1 MMSSAAEEVET
12 AAEDSNTRKW
22 TKEQT
27 ADLIRL
33 RRDNEHLFTGAKHSA
48 AVGWREIMEKMDLAG
63 KISPVQAKRKWENL
77 KRKYKVSTVVVTDVT
92 PHVTLR
98 CHLCKPAMLLLLPTA
113 ICDVLCPQ
121 ECKYPATGEGAS
133 GKPTAATWPW
143 FGAMDE
149 VLGQRPSTRPPVLIS
164 SIQEDTP
171 GPSAAVGNPLPHQ
184 EGQEDEEPP
193 EARVAK
199 RRRDGE
205 DELIALI
212 KEDMAQQRQ
221 MEERRAERMDRLI
234 GVLEKLVE
242 QKKD

>member
-77 KRKYKVSTVVVTDVT
+77 KRKYK
-92 PHVTLR
+92 
-98 CHLCKPAMLLLLPTA
+98 
-113 ICDVLCPQ
+113 

>member
-77 KRKYKVSTVVVTDVT
+77 KRKYKVSTV
-92 PHVTLR
+92 
-98 CHLCKPAMLLLLPTA
+98 
-113 ICDVLCPQ
+113 